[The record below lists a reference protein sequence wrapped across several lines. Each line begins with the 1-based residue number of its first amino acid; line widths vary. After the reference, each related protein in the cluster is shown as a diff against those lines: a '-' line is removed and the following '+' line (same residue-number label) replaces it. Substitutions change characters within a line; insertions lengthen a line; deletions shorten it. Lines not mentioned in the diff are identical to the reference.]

1 MTNVLF
7 DLISLQDYRS
17 GGGEYVKKVFDE
29 LLLCNS
35 INIYGVYDSELLFI
49 DNDFDEFSKQ
59 IEMFDI
65 RKMKLSNIINVCKI
79 DILFIGIIQRYN
91 PYDLNNIYCKVICV
105 MHDIGD
111 IEITQNNIHFMY
123 KHTIKNYIKLTIDY
137 WNEKS
142 KYSTKNRVLKQYGNI
157 RQFLG
162 KANVSLYTVSNYSSS
177 SILYFFPELKV
188 KNITVLYP
196 PPKSYIRCDNID
208 DVTIQNLFSSGK
220 RYLLFVNANRD
231 NKNFNVL
238 NKCID
243 KVVSNFP
250 NMYIVVTGLNMQVET
265 KNVIALGYVSNSDM
279 ENLYQK
285 AWALIYASYTE
296 GFGYPPIESL
306 KYSVPVITSNV
317 CSMPEILSNAVLYF
331 SPFYENDLFF
341 KIVQLHKEY
350 QYYQSLSYEQYTK
363 IRKKQEIDFAK
374 LMSCMIDKINQ

>member
-1 MTNVLF
+1 M
-7 DLISLQDYRS
+7 
-17 GGGEYVKKVFDE
+17 
-29 LLLCNS
+29 
-35 INIYGVYDSELLFI
+35 
-49 DNDFDEFSKQ
+49 
-59 IEMFDI
+59 
-65 RKMKLSNIINVCKI
+65 
-79 DILFIGIIQRYN
+79 
-91 PYDLNNIYCKVICV
+91 
-105 MHDIGD
+105 
-111 IEITQNNIHFMY
+111 
-123 KHTIKNYIKLTIDY
+123 
-137 WNEKS
+137 
-142 KYSTKNRVLKQYGNI
+142 
-157 RQFLG
+157 
-162 KANVSLYTVSNYSSS
+162 
-177 SILYFFPELKV
+177 
-188 KNITVLYP
+188 
-196 PPKSYIRCDNID
+196 
-208 DVTIQNLFSSGK
+208 
-220 RYLLFVNANRD
+220 
-231 NKNFNVL
+231 L

-374 LMSCMIDKINQ
+374 LMSCIIDKINQ

>member
-142 KYSTKNRVLKQYGNI
+142 KYSTKNRVTRWRN
-157 RQFLG
+157 
-162 KANVSLYTVSNYSSS
+162 
-177 SILYFFPELKV
+177 
-188 KNITVLYP
+188 
-196 PPKSYIRCDNID
+196 
-208 DVTIQNLFSSGK
+208 
-220 RYLLFVNANRD
+220 
-231 NKNFNVL
+231 
-238 NKCID
+238 
-243 KVVSNFP
+243 
-250 NMYIVVTGLNMQVET
+250 
-265 KNVIALGYVSNSDM
+265 
-279 ENLYQK
+279 
-285 AWALIYASYTE
+285 
-296 GFGYPPIESL
+296 
-306 KYSVPVITSNV
+306 
-317 CSMPEILSNAVLYF
+317 
-331 SPFYENDLFF
+331 
-341 KIVQLHKEY
+341 
-350 QYYQSLSYEQYTK
+350 
-363 IRKKQEIDFAK
+363 
-374 LMSCMIDKINQ
+374 

>member
-1 MTNVLF
+1 MANVLF

-29 LLLCNS
+29 LLLYNT
-35 INIYGVYDSELLFI
+35 INIYGVYDSKLLFI

-65 RKMKLSNIINVCKI
+65 RKMKLSKIIDVCKI

-91 PYDLNNIYCKVICV
+91 PYDLNNIHCKVICV

-111 IEITQNNIHFMY
+111 VEIAQNNIHFMY
-123 KHTIKNYIKLTIDY
+123 RHTIKNYIKLTIDY

-157 RQFLG
+157 RRFLG
-162 KANVSLYTVSNYSSS
+162 KANVSLYTVSNYSSN
-177 SILYFFPELKV
+177 SILYFFPELKM

-196 PPKSYIRCDNID
+196 PPKNYIRCDNID
-208 DVTIQNLFSSGK
+208 DVTIRNLFSSGK
-220 RYLLFVNANRD
+220 RYLLFVNADRD

-250 NMYIVVTGLNMQVET
+250 DMYLVVTGLNIHVYG
-265 KNVIALGYVSNSDM
+265 KNVIALNYVSNSDM
-279 ENLYQK
+279 ENLYQR

-306 KYSVPVITSNV
+306 KYSVPVIASNV
-317 CSMPEILSNAVLYF
+317 CSMPEILSNAVIYF

-350 QYYQSLSYEQYTK
+350 QHYQSLSYKQYTK
-363 IRKKQEIDFAK
+363 ILKKQEIDFSK
-374 LMSCMIDKINQ
+374 LMSCIINKSNQ

>member
-296 GFGYPPIESL
+296 DIDFEKEVLVTCGGTEAMMCAMMTVCNSGD
-306 KYSVPVITSNV
+306 KVIV
-317 CSMPEILSNAVLYF
+317 F

-374 LMSCMIDKINQ
+374 LMSCIIDKINQ